1 MPGDQIRPNQQWCTY
16 STTPVQWAARRYIW
30 LKIQA
35 VHTSK
40 ELLSKQQTLQIEKP
54 TYSLAFQKINS
65 HDIISLVC
73 LKLHTV
79 TLRQCF
85 PRHILKAS
93 VISLLFHHY
102 HQRHRKSSR
111 NQGFTSRLAPIF
123 KTAQWS
129 LNCSVLSDTK
139 ICYWTFTNEAIFQ
152 FDWENTHLNTSEY
165 CFGLLFMSVLSNWRI
180 HSHSVPAVSQATLR
194 SRIPQQKRLCL
205 ASKPLLQLLCCDK

>member
-1 MPGDQIRPNQQWCTY
+1 MYLLNYPSAVS
-16 STTPVQWAARRYIW
+16 STQ
-30 LKIQA
+30 
-35 VHTSK
+35 VHMAENTSSTHFK
-40 ELLSKQQTLQIEKP
+40 RIPFSNSKHCKSKSPHIP
-54 TYSLAFQKINS
+54 ALAFQKINF